1 MKCPH
6 CQTDNPAH
14 VNFCTQCGTAL
25 RTSCPNCGKQ
35 VSCEMKFCI
44 ECGHPLQGTLP
55 PQARQ
60 RVYILCPN
68 CRFANRAGI
77 HFCENC
83 GIQISLEPN
92 IYRSKGKVRTLSTGK
107 IIGQSILRFF
117 GGGLLSFITSKL
129 GILALNYILGSQQ

>member
-1 MKCPH
+1 MKCPR

-25 RTSCPNCGKQ
+25 RISCPNCGKS
-35 VSCEMKFCI
+35 VSSGMKFCI
-44 ECGHPLQGTLP
+44 ECGHPLQGMQP
-55 PQARQ
+55 PKARQ

-83 GIQISLEPN
+83 GFQISLDPAAHS
-92 IYRSKGKVRTLSTGK
+92 SKGKSRKPSAGK
-107 IIGQSILRFF
+107 IVEQSILRFV

-129 GILALNYILGSQQ
+129 GILALNYILRSQQ